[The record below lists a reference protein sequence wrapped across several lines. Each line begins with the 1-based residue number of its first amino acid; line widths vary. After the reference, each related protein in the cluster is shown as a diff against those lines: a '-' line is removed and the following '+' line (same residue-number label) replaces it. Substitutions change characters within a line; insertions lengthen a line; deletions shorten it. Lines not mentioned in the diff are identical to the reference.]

1 MPIALIPF
9 SMPAPAE
16 IPSHIID
23 ALRAMDPD
31 EAVKKGM
38 ELLMQIEAAE
48 TMVYERVDA
57 EGQLQLQCVLGRR
70 ASDLESV
77 LNESNGL
84 FAEAIIAQKS
94 ALLVMGQ
101 ASADEESD
109 LPRGVVDFLL
119 DGASEG
125 STGFNYILP
134 LSSQRD
140 GCVLGALTLLRSAAD
155 GPLNHEQPNIC
166 EAMRLE
172 LSDILSS

>member
-1 MPIALIPF
+1 MPVVLIPF

-16 IPSHIID
+16 IPSHIIN
-23 ALRAMDPD
+23 ALQAMDPD

-48 TMVYERVDA
+48 TMVYEQVDA
-57 EGQLQLQCVLGRR
+57 EGRPQLQYVLGRR
-70 ASDLESV
+70 ASDLEAV
-77 LNESNGL
+77 LSNSDGS
-84 FAEAIIAQKS
+84 FAEAIIAQKT

-101 ASADEESD
+101 ASLDEEGD
-109 LPRGVVDFLL
+109 LPSGVVDFLL

-134 LSSQRD
+134 LSDHD
-140 GCVLGALTLLRSAAD
+140 GGVLGALTILRSAGD

-166 EAMRLE
+166 EAMRLQ
-172 LSDILSS
+172 LSAILSG

>member
-1 MPIALIPF
+1 
-9 SMPAPAE
+9 
-16 IPSHIID
+16 
-23 ALRAMDPD
+23 MDPD
-31 EAVKKGM
+31 EAVKKSM

-70 ASDLESV
+70 ASDLRSV
-77 LNESNGL
+77 LNEPNGS
-84 FAEAIIAQKS
+84 FAESIIAQKS

-109 LPRGVVDFLL
+109 LPRGVVGFLL

-134 LSSQRD
+134 LSQRD
-140 GCVLGALTLLRSAAD
+140 GGVWRADAPAFGSRWSAQPRAAQYLRGYA
-155 GPLNHEQPNIC
+155 P
-166 EAMRLE
+166 RVK
-172 LSDILSS
+172 

>member
-1 MPIALIPF
+1 MPVALIPF
-9 SMPAPAE
+9 NMPDPAE

-23 ALRAMDPD
+23 ALEAMEPD

-57 EGQLQLQCVLGRR
+57 EERPQLQCVLGRR
-70 ASDLESV
+70 ASDLEAV
-77 LNESNGL
+77 LRDSNGF
-84 FAEAIIAQKS
+84 FAEAIMAQKS
-94 ALLVMGQ
+94 SLLVMGQ
-101 ASADEESD
+101 ASVDEESD
-109 LPRGVVDFLL
+109 LPSGVVNFLL

-134 LSSQRD
+134 LSDHD
-140 GCVLGALTLLRSAAD
+140 GGVLGALTIMRSAGD

-166 EAMRLE
+166 EAMRLQ
-172 LSDILSS
+172 LSAILRG

>member
-1 MPIALIPF
+1 MPVALIPF

-23 ALRAMDPD
+23 ALQAMEPD

-48 TMVYERVDA
+48 TMVYERADA
-57 EGQLQLQCVLGRR
+57 QGRSQLQCVLGRR
-70 ASDLESV
+70 ASDLEAV
-77 LNESNGL
+77 LSDSNGS

-101 ASADEESD
+101 ANLDEESD
-109 LPRGVVDFLL
+109 LPSGVVGFLL
-119 DGASEG
+119 DGVSEG

-134 LSSQRD
+134 LSDRD
-140 GCVLGALTLLRSAAD
+140 GGVLGALTLLRSAGE

-166 EAMRLE
+166 EAMRLQ
-172 LSDILSS
+172 LSAILSG

>member
-1 MPIALIPF
+1 MPIAFIPF

-77 LNESNGL
+77 LSEPNGS

-134 LSSQRD
+134 LSQRD
-140 GCVLGALTLLRSAAD
+140 GGVLGALTLLRSAAD

-172 LSDILSS
+172 LSDILRG

>member
-1 MPIALIPF
+1 MPVSLIPF

-23 ALRAMDPD
+23 ALQAMDPD

-57 EGQLQLQCVLGRR
+57 EGRPQLQYVLGGR
-70 ASDLESV
+70 ASDLEAA
-77 LNESNGL
+77 LSNSDGS
-84 FAEAIIAQKS
+84 FAEAIIAQKT
-94 ALLVMGQ
+94 ALLVMGK
-101 ASADEESD
+101 ASVDEESD
-109 LPRGVVDFLL
+109 LPSGVVGFLL
-119 DGASEG
+119 DGDSEG

-134 LSSQRD
+134 LSDCD
-140 GCVLGALTLLRSAAD
+140 GGVLGALTILRSAGD